1 MHTASIRRVDQEVV
15 SMFRAAPSPD
25 RTAGRVALRP
35 VLLAGL
41 LMVLLAA
48 ATIVSVTTAPAPVT
62 LLLAAA
68 ALSVRP
74 LVVLHHRRAA
84 GRPALIRR

>member
-1 MHTASIRRVDQEVV
+1 
-15 SMFRAAPSPD
+15 MFRAAPSP
-25 RTAGRVALRP
+25 GQVALRP
-35 VLLAGL
+35 VVLAGL

-48 ATIVSVTTAPAPVT
+48 ATMASVPVAPAPVT

-84 GRPALIRR
+84 GRPALSRR